1 MSRQKTRMGSEG
13 NPDPA
18 LAETKKARHR
28 LVGAIALCLLA
39 AIVVPML
46 LESEPRNG
54 ARELPITVETAFES
68 TRPDRPWIEPPPLAE
83 DDGTPSASDRIVML
97 EQGAGGHAVPDEA
110 PATPS
115 HLEPAP
121 VTPLPPQEPARQTRP
136 APPPAHPP
144 QQPQAPAR
152 PAPQRPPA
160 PAQEDR
166 PDVLGRLIDRVDQP
180 AAGQQ
185 AGAGQRPPAERRV
198 VRRFLVQVGAYSNV
212 KSARLATER
221 VGKAGLTAYQ
231 ETVKTAN
238 GDWIRV
244 RVGPFGSR
252 EEAEQ
257 AQAALKRAGV
267 TAALIAL

>member
-13 NPDPA
+13 TSDPA

-54 ARELPITVETAFES
+54 ARELPITVESAFES

-83 DDGTPSASDRIVML
+83 GGTTSAPDRIVML
-97 EQGAGGHAVPDEA
+97 EEGAVGEPMPDEA

-121 VTPLPPQEPARQTRP
+121 VTPVPPQAPGRQPRP
-136 APPPAHPP
+136 QPP
-144 QQPQAPAR
+144 QAQPPQPPAPAR
-152 PAPQRPPA
+152 PSPQRPPV
-160 PAQEDR
+160 PVQEDR

-180 AAGQQ
+180 PAGQQ
-185 AGAGQRPPAERRV
+185 AGSAPRPPAERRV

>member
-1 MSRQKTRMGSEG
+1 MSRQKPRMSSEG
-13 NPDPA
+13 AADPA

-28 LVGAIALCLLA
+28 LVGAVALCLLA

-54 ARELPITVETAFES
+54 ARELPITVESAFES
-68 TRPDRPWIEPPPLAE
+68 TTPDRPWIEPPALAPDE
-83 DDGTPSASDRIVML
+83 GGTPHDRIVML
-97 EQGAGGHAVPDEA
+97 EEGAVGQP
-110 PATPS
+110 PARSETDPPLP
-115 HLEPAP
+115 LEPAP
-121 VTPLPPQEPARQTRP
+121 VSPVPPPQASPQAHTPPRPGAQPPAARQPQRP
-136 APPPAHPP
+136 APPP
-144 QQPQAPAR
+144 R
-152 PAPQRPPA
+152 PAA
-160 PAQEDR
+160 PAQDDR
-166 PDVLGRLIDRVDQP
+166 PDVLGRLINQVDQP
-180 AAGQQ
+180 S
-185 AGAGQRPPAERRV
+185 GQRPPAERRV